1 MGGINLCSFTFH
13 LHHSE
18 AIPRNLTIFVQENLI
33 STMEVNTVI
42 QEMRELLRLEEET
55 QEKKWFE
62 KDVSL
67 KELRK
72 EGAILHPV
80 KIQNKSF
87 GYTDQPVITVTF
99 HTPGG
104 VNNSFYSQGTPVAVF
119 LPSSN
124 AICNGQLLSISD
136 RKAEVLL
143 YTDDFP
149 DWIDEKNIGIKRLP
163 DNRTFQMMHGV
174 LKRIVKG
181 EDKAIKQLFEYVH
194 GIKKQKELENAE
206 LNINVG
212 DHLNEFQVKAV
223 ENGMCDS
230 QLQIIHGPPGTG
242 KTTTI
247 VALIQALRKQ
257 GLSIVASAPSN
268 AAVDHLA
275 QQLLNSGLKVL
286 RLGNTA
292 KVNKV
297 VWEHTPEGI
306 LSDDKYS
313 KKIKRLKIQEAEYR
327 KMAHQYK
334 RSFGKSE
341 REQRKLLFNEV
352 YAIRDQIKNLSSAYL
367 AQFFDA
373 ADVILGTPIGLM
385 DKMLLN
391 KKFDVA
397 FLDEAGQCIEPLA
410 WLVLEKGNR
419 AILSGDHLQLPPTV
433 ISEEAARKGLST
445 SVLERAI
452 DAGVQS
458 DLLGIQY
465 RMTPEIAGFSSNY
478 FYEGKLQSH
487 AASVPE
493 SMIFYD
499 TAGAGFDEK
508 RQENSRSTSNPEE
521 LRIVREN
528 AENWIEKGQ
537 SAVFISPY
545 SSQVELAKE
554 ELKDIVVSTIDS
566 FQGQEADVIILSL
579 VRSNPEGKIGF
590 LSDYRRMNVALTRA
604 KKKLIVIG
612 DSATLAN
619 DKFYKEFVE
628 YVEEIRGYRSVF
640 ELNF

>member
-1 MGGINLCSFTFH
+1 
-13 LHHSE
+13 
-18 AIPRNLTIFVQENLI
+18 
-33 STMEVNTVI
+33 MEVGTVI
-42 QEMRELLRLEEET
+42 QEMRELLRLEEEA

-62 KDVSL
+62 QDVSL
-67 KELRK
+67 KDLRR
-72 EGAILHPV
+72 EGIILHPV
-80 KIQNKSF
+80 NIQNKSF

-104 VNNSFYSQGTPVAVF
+104 VNNSYYSQGTPVALF

-124 AICNGQLLSISD
+124 EICNGQLLSISD

-149 DWIDEKNIGIKRLP
+149 DWIDEKNLGIKRLP
-163 DNRTFQMMHGV
+163 DNRTFQMMHSV
-174 LKRIVKG
+174 LKRIDKG
-181 EDKAIKQLFEYVH
+181 EDKSIKDLFEYVH
-194 GIKKQKELENAE
+194 GIKKQAE
-206 LNINVG
+206 IQPSEKKINIG
-212 DHLNEFQVKAV
+212 DHLNEFQLKAV
-223 ENGMCDS
+223 ENGLCDLP
-230 QLQIIHGPPGTG
+230 LQIIHGPPGTG

-247 VALIQALRKQ
+247 VALIQSLRKQ
-257 GLSIVASAPSN
+257 GLSIIASAPSN

-292 KVNKV
+292 KVNKT

-306 LSDDKYS
+306 LSQDKYS
-313 KKIKRLKIQEAEYR
+313 KQIKKLKIQAAEYR

-352 YAIRDQIKNLSSAYL
+352 YAIRDQIKSMSKHYLS
-367 AQFFDA
+367 QFFDA

-385 DKMLLN
+385 DSMLKE

-410 WLVLEKGNR
+410 WLVLEKANR
-419 AILSGDHLQLPPTV
+419 AILSGDHLQLPPTI
-433 ISEEAARKGLST
+433 ISDEAARKGLAT

-452 DAGVQS
+452 DAGVQR
-458 DLLGIQY
+458 DLLEIQY
-465 RMTPEIAGFSSNY
+465 RMTPEIAGFSSRY

-487 AASVPE
+487 AASIPE

-508 RQENSRSTSNPEE
+508 RLENSRSTANPEE
-521 LRIVREN
+521 LRIVVEN
-528 AENWIEKGQ
+528 ADKWIEEGQ
-537 SAVFISPY
+537 TAVFISPY
-545 SSQVELAKE
+545 SSQVELAKA
-554 ELKDIVVSTIDS
+554 ELKNIEVSTIDA

-579 VRSNPEGKIGF
+579 VRSNTEGKIGF

-619 DKFYKEFVE
+619 DKFYREFVE
-628 YVEEIRGYRSVF
+628 YAEEVGGYRSVF
-640 ELNF
+640 EIITN

>member
-1 MGGINLCSFTFH
+1 MNFTLKFKYFRARILNRKMDINTL
-13 LHHSE
+13 
-18 AIPRNLTIFVQENLI
+18 
-33 STMEVNTVI
+33 I
-42 QEMRELLRLEEET
+42 QEMRGLLRIEEEA

-62 KDVSL
+62 KDISL

-72 EGAILHPV
+72 EGAILHPL
-80 KIQNKSF
+80 KIQNKTF
-87 GYTDQPVITVTF
+87 GYTDQPVVTVTF
-99 HTPGG
+99 QTPGG
-104 VNNSFYSQGTPVAVF
+104 INNSYYSQGTPVALFV
-119 LPSSN
+119 SSTN
-124 AICNGQLLSISD
+124 DICNGQLLSISD
-136 RKAEVLL
+136 KKAEVLL
-143 YTDDFP
+143 YADDFP
-149 DWIDEKNIGIKRLP
+149 DWIDEKNLGIKRLP
-163 DNRTFQMMHGV
+163 DNRTFQMMHSV
-174 LKRIVKG
+174 LKRIGKG
-181 EDKAIKQLFEYVH
+181 EDKSIKQLFEYVH
-194 GIKKQKELENAE
+194 GIKQQDEIQPTEKK
-206 LNINVG
+206 ING
-212 DHLNEFQVKAV
+212 GKHLNEFQLKAV
-223 ENGMCDS
+223 ENGLCDL

-247 VALIQALRKQ
+247 VELIRNLRKQ
-257 GLSIVASAPSN
+257 GLSIIASAPSN

-292 KVNKV
+292 KVNKT

-306 LSDDKYS
+306 LSDDKYN
-313 KKIKRLKIQEAEYR
+313 KKIKRLKIQAAEYR

-352 YAIRDQIKNLSSAYL
+352 YAIRDQIRNLSSAYL

-410 WLVLEKGNR
+410 WLVLEKANR
-419 AILSGDHLQLPPTV
+419 AILSGDHLQLPPTI
-433 ISEEAARKGLST
+433 ISEEAAKKGLAT

-452 DAGVQS
+452 EAGVQR

-465 RMTPEIAGFSSNY
+465 RMTPEIAGFSSRY
-478 FYEGKLQSH
+478 FYEGKLQTH

-508 RQENSRSTSNPEE
+508 RLENSRSTANPEE

-528 AENWIEKGQ
+528 ADKWIEKGQ

-545 SSQVELAKE
+545 ASQVELAKG
-554 ELKDIVVSTIDS
+554 ELKNIEVSTIDA

-604 KKKLIVIG
+604 KKKLVVIG

-628 YVEEIRGYRSVF
+628 YAEEVGGYRSVF
-640 ELNF
+640 ELITN

>member
-1 MGGINLCSFTFH
+1 
-13 LHHSE
+13 
-18 AIPRNLTIFVQENLI
+18 
-33 STMEVNTVI
+33 MEVNSVI
-42 QEMRELLRLEEET
+42 QEMRELLRIEEEA

-62 KDVSL
+62 QDVSL

-72 EGAILHPV
+72 EGVILHPV
-80 KIQNKSF
+80 KIQNKTF

-104 VNNSFYSQGTPVAVF
+104 VNNSFYSEGTPVALF
-119 LPSSN
+119 LSSSN
-124 AICNGQLLSISD
+124 DICNGQLLSISD

-143 YTDDFP
+143 YADDFP
-149 DWIDEKNIGIKRLP
+149 DWIDEKNLGIKRLP

-174 LKRIVKG
+174 LKRIDKG
-181 EDKAIKQLFEYVH
+181 EDKLTQQLFEYVH
-194 GIKKQKELENAE
+194 GIKKQKEIQPSGKKVDVEN
-206 LNINVG
+206 
-212 DHLNEFQVKAV
+212 HLNEFQLKAV
-223 ENGMCDS
+223 ENGLCDLP
-230 QLQIIHGPPGTG
+230 LQIIHGPPGTG

-247 VALIQALRKQ
+247 VELIQSLRKQ
-257 GLSIVASAPSN
+257 GLSVVASAPSN

-292 KVNKV
+292 KVNQA
-297 VWEHTPEGI
+297 VWEHTPAGI
-306 LSDDKYS
+306 MSQDKYS
-313 KKIKRLKIQEAEYR
+313 KQIKKLKIQAAEFR

-352 YAIRDQIKNLSSAYL
+352 YAIRDQIRNLSSSYL
-367 AQFFDA
+367 TQYFDA

-385 DKMLLN
+385 DPLMKE

-410 WLVLEKGNR
+410 WLVLEKANR
-419 AILSGDHLQLPPTV
+419 AILSGDHLQLPPTI
-433 ISEEAARKGLST
+433 ISEEAARKGLAT

-452 DAGVQS
+452 NAGVQR

-465 RMTPEIAGFSSNY
+465 RMTPEIAGFSSRY

-487 AASVPE
+487 ASSVPE

-499 TAGAGFDEK
+499 TAGASFDEK

-521 LRIVREN
+521 LRIVSEN
-528 AENWIEKGQ
+528 AENWIKEGQ

-545 SSQVELAKE
+545 SSQVELAKA
-554 ELKDIVVSTIDS
+554 ELKNISVSTIDA

-579 VRSNPEGKIGF
+579 VRSNSEGKIGF

-628 YVEEIRGYRSVF
+628 YAEEVGGYRSVF
-640 ELNF
+640 ELMY

>member
-1 MGGINLCSFTFH
+1 
-13 LHHSE
+13 
-18 AIPRNLTIFVQENLI
+18 
-33 STMEVNTVI
+33 MEVSRVI
-42 QEMRELLRLEEET
+42 QEMRELLRIEEEA

-62 KDVSL
+62 KDISL

-80 KIQNKSF
+80 KIQNKNF
-87 GYTDQPVITVTF
+87 GYTDQPVITVSF

-104 VNNSFYSQGTPVAVF
+104 INNSFYSQGTPVALF

-124 AICNGQLLSISD
+124 EICNGQLLSISD
-136 RKAEVLL
+136 RQAEVLL
-143 YTDDFP
+143 YADDFP
-149 DWIDEKNIGIKRLP
+149 DWIDDKNIGIKRLP

-174 LKRIVKG
+174 LKRIDKG
-181 EDKAIKQLFEYVH
+181 EDKATKQLFEYVH
-194 GIKKQKELENAE
+194 GIKKQEEIQASGKKIE
-206 LNINVG
+206 VG
-212 DHLNEFQVKAV
+212 EHLNEFQLKAV
-223 ENGMCDS
+223 ENGLCDLPL
-230 QLQIIHGPPGTG
+230 QLIHGPPGTG

-275 QQLLNSGLKVL
+275 QQLLDSGLKVL

-292 KVNKV
+292 KVNKA

-306 LSDDKYS
+306 MSQDKYS
-313 KKIKRLKIQEAEYR
+313 KEIKRLKIQAAEFR

-334 RSFGKSE
+334 RSFGKAE
-341 REQRKLLFNEV
+341 REQRKLLFKEV
-352 YAIRDQIKNLSSAYL
+352 YAIRDQIKSMSTHYISR
-367 AQFFDA
+367 FFDA
-373 ADVILGTPIGLM
+373 ADVILGTPVGLM
-385 DKMLLN
+385 DPILKE

-397 FLDEAGQCIEPLA
+397 FLDEAGQCIEPFA
-410 WLVLEKGNR
+410 WLVLEKANR
-419 AILSGDHLQLPPTV
+419 AILSGDHLQLPPTI
-433 ISEEAARKGLST
+433 ISEEAGRKGLST
-445 SVLERAI
+445 SILERAI

-465 RMTPEIAGFSSNY
+465 RMTPEIAGFSSRY
-478 FYEGKLQSH
+478 FYQGKLQTH

-499 TAGAGFDEK
+499 TAGAGFEEK
-508 RQENSRSTSNPEE
+508 RQENSRSTNNPEE
-521 LRIVREN
+521 LRIVAEN
-528 AENWIEKGQ
+528 AEKWIENGQ

-554 ELKDIVVSTIDS
+554 ELKNLSVSTIDS
-566 FQGQEADVIILSL
+566 FQGQEADVVILSL
-579 VRSNPEGKIGF
+579 VRSNSEGKIGF

-612 DSATLAN
+612 DSSTLAN
-619 DKFYKEFVE
+619 DQFYKEFVE
-628 YVEEIRGYRSVF
+628 YAEEVGGYRSVF
-640 ELNF
+640 ELMY

>member
-1 MGGINLCSFTFH
+1 
-13 LHHSE
+13 
-18 AIPRNLTIFVQENLI
+18 
-33 STMEVNTVI
+33 MEVNSVI
-42 QEMRELLRLEEET
+42 QEMRELLRIEEEA

-62 KDVSL
+62 QDVSL

-72 EGAILHPV
+72 EGVILHPV
-80 KIQNKSF
+80 KIQNKTF

-104 VNNSFYSQGTPVAVF
+104 VNNSFYSEGTPVALF
-119 LPSSN
+119 LSSSN
-124 AICNGQLLSISD
+124 DICNGQLLSISD

-143 YTDDFP
+143 YADDFP
-149 DWIDEKNIGIKRLP
+149 DWIDEKNLGIKRLP

-174 LKRIVKG
+174 LKRIDKG
-181 EDKAIKQLFEYVH
+181 EDKLTQQLFEYVH
-194 GIKKQKELENAE
+194 GIKKQIEIQPSGKKVDVEN
-206 LNINVG
+206 
-212 DHLNEFQVKAV
+212 HLNEFQLKAV
-223 ENGMCDS
+223 ENGLCDLP
-230 QLQIIHGPPGTG
+230 LQIIHGPPGTG

-247 VALIQALRKQ
+247 VELIQSLRKQ
-257 GLSIVASAPSN
+257 GLSIVASASSN

-292 KVNKV
+292 KVNQA
-297 VWEHTPEGI
+297 VWEHTPAGI
-306 LSDDKYS
+306 MSQDKYS
-313 KKIKRLKIQEAEYR
+313 KQIKKLKIQAAEFR

-352 YAIRDQIKNLSSAYL
+352 YAIRDQIRNLSSSYL
-367 AQFFDA
+367 TQYFDA

-385 DKMLLN
+385 DPLMKE

-410 WLVLEKGNR
+410 WLVLEKANR
-419 AILSGDHLQLPPTV
+419 AILSGDHLQLPPTI
-433 ISEEAARKGLST
+433 ISEEAARKGLAT

-452 DAGVQS
+452 NAGVQR

-465 RMTPEIAGFSSNY
+465 RMTPEIAGFSSRY

-487 AASVPE
+487 ATSVPE

-521 LRIVREN
+521 LRIVSEN
-528 AENWIEKGQ
+528 AENWIKEGQ

-545 SSQVELAKE
+545 SSQVELAKA
-554 ELKDIVVSTIDS
+554 ELKNIAVSTIDA

-579 VRSNPEGKIGF
+579 VRSNIEGKIGF

-628 YVEEIRGYRSVF
+628 YAEEVGGYRSVF
-640 ELNF
+640 ELMY

>member
-1 MGGINLCSFTFH
+1 
-13 LHHSE
+13 
-18 AIPRNLTIFVQENLI
+18 
-33 STMEVNTVI
+33 MEVNSVI
-42 QEMRELLRLEEET
+42 QEMRELLRIEEEA

-62 KDVSL
+62 QDVSL

-72 EGAILHPV
+72 EGVILHPV
-80 KIQNKSF
+80 KIQNKTF

-104 VNNSFYSQGTPVAVF
+104 VNNSFYSEGTPVALF
-119 LPSSN
+119 LSSSN
-124 AICNGQLLSISD
+124 DICNGQLLSISD

-143 YTDDFP
+143 YADDFP
-149 DWIDEKNIGIKRLP
+149 DWIDEKNLGIKRLP

-174 LKRIVKG
+174 LKRIDKG
-181 EDKAIKQLFEYVH
+181 EDKLTQQLFEYVH
-194 GIKKQKELENAE
+194 GIKKQKEIQPSGKKVDVEN
-206 LNINVG
+206 
-212 DHLNEFQVKAV
+212 HLNEFQLKAV
-223 ENGMCDS
+223 ENGLCDLP
-230 QLQIIHGPPGTG
+230 LQIIHGPPGTG

-247 VALIQALRKQ
+247 VELIQSLRKQ

-292 KVNKV
+292 KVNQA
-297 VWEHTPEGI
+297 VWEHTPAGI
-306 LSDDKYS
+306 MSQDKYS
-313 KKIKRLKIQEAEYR
+313 KQIKKLKIQAAEFR

-352 YAIRDQIKNLSSAYL
+352 YAIRDQIRNLSSSYL
-367 AQFFDA
+367 TQYFDA

-385 DKMLLN
+385 DPLMKE
-391 KKFDVA
+391 KQFDVA

-410 WLVLEKGNR
+410 WLVLEKANR
-419 AILSGDHLQLPPTV
+419 AILSGDHLQLPPTI
-433 ISEEAARKGLST
+433 ISEEAARKGLAT

-452 DAGVQS
+452 NAGVQR

-465 RMTPEIAGFSSNY
+465 RMTPEIAGFSSRY

-487 AASVPE
+487 ASSVPE

-521 LRIVREN
+521 LRIVSEN
-528 AENWIEKGQ
+528 AENWIKEGQ

-545 SSQVELAKE
+545 SSQVELAKA
-554 ELKDIVVSTIDS
+554 ELKNISVSTIDA

-579 VRSNPEGKIGF
+579 VRSNSEGKIGF

-628 YVEEIRGYRSVF
+628 YAEEVGGYRSVF
-640 ELNF
+640 ELMY

>member
-1 MGGINLCSFTFH
+1 MRI
-13 LHHSE
+13 
-18 AIPRNLTIFVQENLI
+18 
-33 STMEVNTVI
+33 NTVI
-42 QEMRELLRLEEET
+42 QEMRELLRMEEET
-55 QEKKWFE
+55 QERKWFE

-67 KELRK
+67 KDLRK

-80 KIQNKSF
+80 KIQNKTF

-104 VNNSFYSQGTPVAVF
+104 VNNSYYSQGTPVALF

-124 AICNGQLLSISD
+124 DICNGQLLSISD
-136 RKAEVLL
+136 RKAEILL
-143 YTDDFP
+143 YSEDFP
-149 DWIDEKNIGIKRLP
+149 DWIDEKNLGIKRLP

-174 LKRIVKG
+174 LKRIDKG
-181 EDKAIKQLFEYVH
+181 EDKATQQLFEYVH
-194 GIKKQKELENAE
+194 GIKKQKEIQPLEKK
-206 LNINVG
+206 IKVG
-212 DHLNEFQVKAV
+212 EHLNQFQLKAV
-223 ENGMCDS
+223 ENGLCDA

-247 VALIQALRKQ
+247 VELIQSLRKQ
-257 GLSIVASAPSN
+257 GLSIIASAPSN

-275 QQLLNSGLKVL
+275 QQLLNLGLKVL

-313 KKIKRLKIQEAEYR
+313 RKIKRLKIQAAEYR

-352 YAIRDQIKNLSSAYL
+352 YAIRDQIRNLSTAYL
-367 AQFFDA
+367 AQFFES

-385 DKMLLN
+385 DKMLLG

-410 WLVLEKGNR
+410 WLVLEKANR

-433 ISEEAARKGLST
+433 ISEEAGRKGLAT

-452 DAGVQS
+452 NAGVQS
-458 DLLGIQY
+458 DLLGVQY
-465 RMTPEIAGFSSNY
+465 RMTPEIAGFSSRY
-478 FYEGKLQSH
+478 FYDGKLQTH
-487 AASVPE
+487 AESVPE

-508 RQENSRSTSNPEE
+508 RLENSRSTANPEE

-528 AENWIEKGQ
+528 IENWVGKDQ

-554 ELKDIVVSTIDS
+554 ELKDVKVSTIDA

-579 VRSNPEGKIGF
+579 VRSNGEGKIGF

-628 YVEEIRGYRSVF
+628 YAEEVGGYRSVF
-640 ELNF
+640 ELMY

>member
-1 MGGINLCSFTFH
+1 MGYNYTKSMKI
-13 LHHSE
+13 
-18 AIPRNLTIFVQENLI
+18 
-33 STMEVNTVI
+33 NTVI

-67 KELRK
+67 KDLRK

-80 KIQNKSF
+80 KVQNKTF

-104 VNNSFYSQGTPVAVF
+104 VNNSFYSQGTPVALF
-119 LPSSN
+119 LSSSN
-124 AICNGQLLSISD
+124 DICNGQLLSISD
-136 RKAEVLL
+136 RKAEILL

-149 DWIDEKNIGIKRLP
+149 DWIDEKNLGIKRLP

-174 LKRIVKG
+174 LKRIDKG
-181 EDKAIKQLFEYVH
+181 EDKATQQLFEYVH
-194 GIKKQKELENAE
+194 GIKKQKEIQPSEQNK
-206 LNINVG
+206 IKVG
-212 DHLNEFQVKAV
+212 DHLNEFQLKAV
-223 ENGMCDS
+223 ENGLCDLP
-230 QLQIIHGPPGTG
+230 LQIIHGPPGTG

-247 VALIQALRKQ
+247 VELIKTLRKQ
-257 GLSIVASAPSN
+257 GLSIIASAPSN

-275 QQLLNSGLKVL
+275 QQLLNNGLKVL

-313 KKIKRLKIQEAEYR
+313 RKIKRLKIQAAEYR

-352 YAIRDQIKNLSSAYL
+352 YAIRDQIRNLSTSYL
-367 AQFFDA
+367 AQFFEA
-373 ADVILGTPIGLM
+373 ADVVLGTPIGLM
-385 DKMLLN
+385 DKMLVG

-397 FLDEAGQCIEPLA
+397 FLDEAGQCIEPMA
-410 WLVLEKGNR
+410 WLVLEKANR

-433 ISEEAARKGLST
+433 ISEEAGRKGLAT

-452 DAGVQS
+452 DAGVQR
-458 DLLGIQY
+458 DLLGMQY
-465 RMTPEIAGFSSNY
+465 RMTPEIAGFSSRY
-478 FYEGKLQSH
+478 FYEGKLQTH
-487 AASVPE
+487 AESVPE

-508 RQENSRSTSNPEE
+508 RLENSRSTANPEE

-554 ELKDIVVSTIDS
+554 ELKDIEVSTIDA

-619 DKFYKEFVE
+619 DKFYKQFVE
-628 YVEEIRGYRSVF
+628 YAEEVGGYRSVF
-640 ELNF
+640 ELMY

>member
-1 MGGINLCSFTFH
+1 MRVKSNY
-13 LHHSE
+13 
-18 AIPRNLTIFVQENLI
+18 
-33 STMEVNTVI
+33 TMEISTVI
-42 QEMRELLRLEEET
+42 QEMRELLRIEEEA

-62 KDVSL
+62 QDLSL
-67 KELRK
+67 KELRR

-80 KIQNKSF
+80 KIQNKTF
-87 GYTDQPVITVTF
+87 GYTDQPVITISF

-104 VNNSFYSQGTPVAVF
+104 VNNSFYSSGTPVALF

-124 AICNGQLLSISD
+124 EICNGQLLSITD

-143 YTDDFP
+143 YADDFP
-149 DWIDEKNIGIKRLP
+149 DWIDEKNLGIKRLP
-163 DNRTFQMMHGV
+163 DNRTFQTMHGV
-174 LKRIVKG
+174 LKRIEKG
-181 EDKAIKQLFEYVH
+181 EDKSLQHLFEYVH
-194 GIKKQKELENAE
+194 GIKKQEEIQPTGKKVS
-206 LNINVG
+206 IG
-212 DHLNEFQVKAV
+212 DHLNEFQLKAV
-223 ENGMCDS
+223 ENGLCDLPL
-230 QLQIIHGPPGTG
+230 QLIHGPPGTG

-247 VALIQALRKQ
+247 VVLIQELRKQ
-257 GLSIVASAPSN
+257 GLSIIASAPSN

-275 QQLLNSGLKVL
+275 QQLLDCGLKVL

-292 KVNKV
+292 KVNKA

-306 LSDDKYS
+306 MSLDKYS
-313 KKIKRLKIQEAEYR
+313 KQIKKLKIQAAEYR

-334 RSFGKSE
+334 RSFGKAE

-352 YAIRDQIKNLSSAYL
+352 YAIRDQIKSMSTHYLS
-367 AQFFDA
+367 QFFDA
-373 ADVILGTPIGLM
+373 ADVILGTPVGLM
-385 DKMLLN
+385 DPML
-391 KKFDVA
+391 KDKSFDVA
-397 FLDEAGQCIEPLA
+397 FLDEAGQCIEPFA
-410 WLVLEKGNR
+410 WLVLEKANR
-419 AILSGDHLQLPPTV
+419 AILSGDHLQLPPTI
-433 ISEEAARKGLST
+433 ISDEAARKGLSV

-452 DAGVQS
+452 DAGVQR

-465 RMTPEIAGFSSNY
+465 RMTPEIAGFSSRY
-478 FYEGKLQSH
+478 FYEGKLQTH
-487 AASVPE
+487 AESVPE

-499 TAGAGFDEK
+499 TAGAGFEEK

-521 LRIVREN
+521 LRIVAEN
-528 AENWIEKGQ
+528 AENWIGKGQ

-554 ELKDIVVSTIDS
+554 ELKDIEVSTIDS

-579 VRSNPEGKIGF
+579 VRSNNDGKIGF

-628 YVEEIRGYRSVF
+628 YAEEVGGYRSVF
-640 ELNF
+640 ELMY